1 MKQNLQILNQ
11 LSRLRASIT
20 PFSVSVIILL
30 SGKIAVQ
37 ESYNN
42 NVILLI
48 FEVSLTVFVYFR
60 SLRFAPFYAT
70 ILPAMISY
78 WQQKNG
84 QFVRVSG
91 KRLDDENRTWVDAR
105 NVSSVD
111 GSLLETSCGIDY
123 DHIADILDPD
133 ELSRI
138 EEGDSYVLVIIRM
151 PVYDAAAEVSFYTIP
166 LGIVIE
172 GNTIITI
179 CSSSCDILGGIASG
193 QVKGITLDDF
203 PAFIIKLMSR
213 ADTTFLR
220 HLKEINRQ
228 TTAMQRELQG
238 PIENK
243 EIVKLLNLQKSL
255 EYFTTSL
262 ASNQLLLQK
271 LRRTKLLNLDEDDYD
286 WLDDVDIDNK
296 QAIGMAETYNNILAG
311 LMDTFTSVIS
321 NNLNVSMKRLTVINL
336 VLMVPTFITSFFGMN
351 VPLPFS
357 SNGWIGMFV
366 ISGGCIL
373 TTILTALM
381 LRDRTSIKK

>member
-1 MKQNLQILNQ
+1 
-11 LSRLRASIT
+11 
-20 PFSVSVIILL
+20 LL
-30 SGKIAVQ
+30 H
-37 ESYNN
+37 
-42 NVILLI
+42 
-48 FEVSLTVFVYFR
+48 FR
-60 SLRFAPFYAT
+60 SLRFALFSAK
-70 ILPAMISY
+70 ISPAMISY

-84 QFVRVSG
+84 QFVRVPG
-91 KRLDDENRTWVDAR
+91 KRLNTENRTWVDAR
-105 NVSSVD
+105 NVSSID
-111 GSLLETSCGIDY
+111 ASLLETSCGIDY
-123 DHIADILDPD
+123 DHIVDVLDPD

-138 EEGDSYVLVIIRM
+138 EEGDSYVLIIIRM
-151 PVYDAAAEVSFYTIP
+151 PMYDPAAEVPFYTIP

-179 CSSSCDILGGIASG
+179 CSSSCDMLGGIASG
-193 QVKGITLDDF
+193 QVKGISLDDF
-203 PAFIIKLMSR
+203 PDFIIKLMSR

-220 HLKEINRQ
+220 YLKEINRQ

-262 ASNQLLLQK
+262 TSNQLLLQK

-357 SNGWIGMFV
+357 SSGWIGMFV
-366 ISGGCIL
+366 ISGGCII
-373 TTILTALM
+373 TTIITALM